1 MRTAQLGDC
10 VRLHYFCRRQDG
22 TPVESTLKGPPAEI
36 TLGEW
41 LLLEAVEQ
49 AVVGMAPG
57 DRKTVL
63 LLPAKAFGPYRD
75 DLVCEVPRAKLSEH
89 VEPQPGMLVQVTAPG
104 QGCPSQGV
112 IVELVGDHA
121 VVIDGNDPLAG
132 ETLVY
137 EVQCVDF
144 VD

>member
-1 MRTAQLGDC
+1 MRTAQRGDC

-22 TPVESTLKGPPAEI
+22 TPVESTLQGPPAEI
-36 TLGEW
+36 TLGEGM
-41 LLLEAVEQ
+41 LLEAVEQ

-57 DRKTVL
+57 ERKTVRL
-63 LLPAKAFGPYRD
+63 SPADAFGPYRD
-75 DLVCEVPRAKLSEH
+75 DLVCEVPRAKLSES
-89 VEPQPGMLVQVTAPG
+89 VEPQPGMLVQVIAPG
-104 QGCPSQGV
+104 KGCPSQGV
-112 IVELVGDHA
+112 VVELVGDHA

-137 EVQCVDF
+137 ELQCVDF

>member
-1 MRTAQLGDC
+1 MRTAQMGDG

-22 TPVESTLKGPPAEI
+22 SPVESTLQGPPAEI
-36 TLGEW
+36 TLGEGM
-41 LLLEAVEQ
+41 LLEAVEQ

-57 DRKTVL
+57 DRRTITL
-63 LLPAKAFGPYRD
+63 TPADAFGPYREEA
-75 DLVCEVPRAKLSEH
+75 VCEVPRAKLSEH

-104 QGCPSQGV
+104 KGCPSQGV
-112 IVELVGDHA
+112 IVELIGDHA
-121 VVIDGNDPLAG
+121 VRIDGNDPLAG

-137 EVQCVDF
+137 ELHCVDF